1 MTLNKRF
8 FKFQFPAIF
17 WVLVLFI
24 QSSLPTLNPPSL
36 GISAEDKLAH
46 IIIYTILGYL
56 MTRAFFFSENKRLN
70 KNAFL
75 LSIIIGLLYGIF
87 DEIHQMF
94 VPGRY
99 ADVFDVVADFIGVL
113 LAQVLFR
120 FIKI

>member
-1 MTLNKRF
+1 MSLNKRF

-17 WVLVLFI
+17 WAMVLFI
-24 QSSLPTLNPPSL
+24 QSSIPTLNPPSL

-46 IIIYTILGYL
+46 TIVYMILGYL
-56 MTRAFFFSENKRLN
+56 ITRAFFFSKNKQLSEN
-70 KNAFL
+70 AML
-75 LSIIIGLLYGIF
+75 LSVIIGLLYGIS

-99 ADVFDVVADFIGVL
+99 ADIFDVVADFIGVL